1 MKKLVVVALFML
13 CLGVTYG
20 AGNATA
26 LTSSTPEI
34 SSDSA
39 VNTQDI
45 LSKKVTYTS
54 GAKRLHVVTEDLSRI
69 SGLDIFCGQNKND
82 WRVRDI
88 PVVVCVKDMPLGKVL
103 KAIADATH
111 TNFIST
117 KVKDGEITR
126 YGIRRTAKSD
136 LNIDQYLKNKHDLM
150 LDAVDWQW
158 DALTKYGK
166 SKEAKGIPGLG
177 KNIWLIAKLIAT
189 LDPDAENDLLNGS
202 TISFSGK
209 NPAYQDTIGELYELE
224 RNVRHS
230 ADMDAAPPAT
240 QEDEQSAVL
249 KMKLIDN
256 GDTGESYIETNLSPL
271 IYGPVTE
278 EATSHLS
285 ETSYLENVIPGLPP
299 YPQAKYPTIRDDMKD
314 LNMVPLFACAEESV
328 WDCPFM
334 QDKID
339 IVKPEHIKKPTF
351 ADIIEAAALASGC
364 NIVTE
369 DFTSHK
375 SSNYQ
380 NTGIILQL
388 FKEKNSLTDTLSAL
402 KKDAEL
408 GNMAYTWFADEKS
421 RLIVGWACDAAG
433 VWNWRIHH
441 VNLLPEDY
449 LNGLKDKLDGSGLG
463 LDDAIHCASLP
474 KGAFYEW
481 IFCSRDL
488 SLSALTFIGAV
499 DDPMWMLYDA
509 LQQEDKQQA
518 MSSDGLPLA
527 KFDTSWIAGFFRTY
541 RLKQRVEGELPPL
554 PNAKKADTTE
564 KLSETYSGPD
574 EMISAMSDP
583 QVILTMV
590 MRINQSVATTTYEPH
605 KGLVKIPASLGLS
618 RYDMVVSYTKDSKI
632 QSKTIPGPALAFPIT
647 SPKNSK

>member
-1 MKKLVVVALFML
+1 MKKLVVVALFAL

-26 LTSSTPEI
+26 LTGSTPEK
-34 SSDSA
+34 SSNDT
-39 VNTQDI
+39 VNVQDV

-54 GAKRLHVVTEDLSRI
+54 GAKRLHVVIEDLSRI
-69 SGLDIFCGQNKND
+69 SELNIFCGRNKND
-82 WRVRDI
+82 WHVRDI

-103 KAIADATH
+103 RAIADATH
-111 TNFIST
+111 TDFVSE
-117 KVKDGEITR
+117 KVKDSGITR
-126 YGIRRTAKSD
+126 YGIRRSAKSD
-136 LNIDQYLKNKHDLM
+136 LNIYQFLKNKHDM
-150 LDAVDWQW
+150 MVDDVEWQW

-166 SKEAKGIPGLG
+166 SEEAKGIPGLT
-177 KNIWLIAKLIAT
+177 KNTWLIAKMIAT
-189 LDPDAENDLLNGS
+189 LGPDAKKDLLNGA

-209 NPAYQDTIGELYELE
+209 NPAYQDTIGELYDLY
-224 RNVRHS
+224 RNAVHT
-230 ADMDAAPPAT
+230 AEMDAAPPAT

-249 KMKLIDN
+249 KIKLIDN
-256 GDTGESYIETNLSPL
+256 EDTGESYIETNLSPL

-285 ETSYLENVIPGLPP
+285 ETSYLENVIPGLPS
-299 YPQAKYPTIRDDMKD
+299 YPQVKYPAIRDDMKN
-314 LNMVPLFACAEESV
+314 LNMVPIFCYGEDEV
-328 WDCPFM
+328 WDYPFM

-339 IVKPEHIKKPTF
+339 IVKPEHVKKPTF
-351 ADIIEAAALASGC
+351 ADIIEAAALAGGC

-375 SSNYQ
+375 SPNYQ
-380 NTGIILQL
+380 NTGMLLQL
-388 FKEKNSLTDTLSAL
+388 FKEKSSLADTLSAL

-421 RLIVGWACDAAG
+421 RLIVGWACDAVG

-449 LNGLKDKLDGSGLG
+449 LNGLKNKLDGSGLG

-488 SLSALTFIGAV
+488 SALTFIRAI

-509 LQQEDKQQA
+509 LQPEDKQQA

-541 RLKQRVEGELPPL
+541 RLKQRVKGELPPSIK
-554 PNAKKADTTE
+554 AKNTDTTE
-564 KLSETYSGPD
+564 KLPETYSGPD
-574 EMISAMSDP
+574 EMMSAMSDP
-583 QVILTMV
+583 QVISTMV

-605 KGLVKIPASLGLS
+605 KGFVKIPASLGLS
-618 RYDMVVSYTKDSKI
+618 RYDMVISYTKDGKI

-647 SPKNSK
+647 NPQKSK